1 MRWPAPED
9 APHLSSLGRTADAA
23 SLQLGKIIQ
32 RVADVAERDK
42 AEHGETDEKGED
54 PEQERGV
61 PDVGAVVPNPLR
73 LLFLL
78 HRLRDGG
85 EELLV
90 RLGLAETL
98 QQELG
103 AFDLTDCRE
112 HLSQQDDLTHDFR
125 REQHLLAACA

>member
-1 MRWPAPED
+1 MSP
-9 APHLSSLGRTADAA
+9 
-23 SLQLGKIIQ
+23 QLWKTVEG
-32 RVADVAERDK
+32 VANVAESDK
-42 AEHGETDEKGED
+42 TEDREADEKGED

-61 PDVGAVVPNPLR
+61 PDLGAVVPNSFR
-73 LLFLL
+73 LLLLL

-103 AFDLTDCRE
+103 AFDLTDGRE
-112 HLSQQDDLTHDFR
+112 HLSQQDDLTHDLR